1 MVDELLN
8 QKNGYDV
15 NNIQYSQTHDQQLQY
30 IRRDDSISS
39 MSHSTSDGSIDS
51 EVKPIIIH
59 RSNGSSYNNNG
70 NASSKARIKKKVSTS
85 VFFKNGKE
93 SVQNEAFENIGDD
106 DL

>member
-15 NNIQYSQTHDQQLQY
+15 NNIQYSQTHDQQLQF
-30 IRRDDSISS
+30 IRRDDSSNS
-39 MSHSTSDGSIDS
+39 GMSNSTSDGSIDS
-51 EVKPIIIH
+51 EMRPIIVH
-59 RSNGSSYNNNG
+59 RNG
-70 NASSKARIKKKVSTS
+70 NNSGESRARVKKKVSTS
-85 VFFKNGKE
+85 VFFKSGKE

>member
-15 NNIQYSQTHDQQLQY
+15 NNIQYSQTHDQQLQF
-30 IRRDDSISS
+30 IRRDDSSNS
-39 MSHSTSDGSIDS
+39 GMSNSTSDGSIDN
-51 EVKPIIIH
+51 EMRPIIVH
-59 RSNGSSYNNNG
+59 RSGGG
-70 NASSKARIKKKVSTS
+70 NESRARIKKKVSTP
-85 VFFKNGKE
+85 VFFKSGKE

>member
-15 NNIQYSQTHDQQLQY
+15 NNIQYSQTHDNQLHY
-30 IRRDDSISS
+30 IRRDDSSS
-39 MSHSTSDGSIDS
+39 GMSHSASDGSIDS
-51 EVKPIIIH
+51 EKLIVGH
-59 RSNGSSYNNNG
+59 RGGGDNR
-70 NASSKARIKKKVSTS
+70 ARIKKKVSTS

>member
-15 NNIQYSQTHDQQLQY
+15 NNIQYSQTHDQQLQF
-30 IRRDDSISS
+30 IRRDDSSNS
-39 MSHSTSDGSIDS
+39 GMSNSTSDGSIDS
-51 EVKPIIIH
+51 EMRPIIVH
-59 RSNGSSYNNNG
+59 RSGSGGG
-70 NASSKARIKKKVSTS
+70 NESRARIKKKVSTS
-85 VFFKNGKE
+85 VFFKSGKE

>member
-15 NNIQYSQTHDQQLQY
+15 NNIQYSQTHDQQLHY
-30 IRRDDSISS
+30 IRRDDSSS
-39 MSHSTSDGSIDS
+39 GMSHSTSDGSIDS
-51 EVKPIIIH
+51 ETRPTIVH
-59 RSNGSSYNNNG
+59 RNGHGCSGG
-70 NASSKARIKKKVSTS
+70 NESRARIKKKISTS

-93 SVQNEAFENIGDD
+93 QVQNEAFENIGDD

>member
-15 NNIQYSQTHDQQLQY
+15 NNIQYSQTHDQQLQF
-30 IRRDDSISS
+30 IRRDDSSNS
-39 MSHSTSDGSIDS
+39 GMSNSTSDGSIDS
-51 EVKPIIIH
+51 EMRPIIVH
-59 RSNGSSYNNNG
+59 SNSGG
-70 NASSKARIKKKVSTS
+70 NESRARVKKKVSTS
-85 VFFKNGKE
+85 VFFKSGKE